1 MLQPGDSVEFSFWE
15 AGCMIWLGSLDIY
28 ESFCQAWFSLED
40 NVIKTD
46 GVAIQDLILNQR
58 AIMPMELYQDDG
70 FRTRV
75 ILRELDE
82 REQADWTARAAWQ
95 LNLPTGQMVMSGIVD
110 CNQEVPA
117 FSEVAPEDMLQLY
130 VDVPPGEY
138 AVTVYAYPP
147 GDLSTGWGQIVDP
160 DLFEP
165 TVGIEP
171 ENPLDYFLRTR
182 PGEAM
187 PDWLGSEYGAT
198 EAERE
203 QHHQAGEKSPGFI
216 DFVVQLLP
224 LKEPLPRPQ
233 LDGEMFIPWEF
244 RKPQRF
250 PLGVPAQA

>member
-1 MLQPGDSVEFSFWE
+1 MLQPGDRVEFSFWE
-15 AGCMIWLGSLDIY
+15 AGCMIWLGSLDVY

-46 GVAIQDLILNQR
+46 AAAIQDLILNQR

-75 ILRELDE
+75 ILRELNQ
-82 REQADWTARAAWQ
+82 REQEDWTARVAGQ
-95 LNLPTGQMVMSGIVD
+95 LNLPTGQMVVSGIVD
-110 CNQEVPA
+110 RNQEVPA
-117 FSEVAPEDMLQLY
+117 LADIDPEDGLQLY
-130 VDVPPGEY
+130 VNVTPGEY

-147 GDLSTGWGQIVDP
+147 GDLSTGWGQIADP
-160 DLFEP
+160 DLFKP
-165 TVGIEP
+165 TAGIEP

-187 PDWLGSEYGAT
+187 PDWLGAEYGAT
-198 EAERE
+198 AAERDE
-203 QHHQAGEKSPGFI
+203 FNQACEESPGFI

-224 LKEPLPRPQ
+224 LKEPLPSPW